1 MIAIENEPT
10 VGDLSEGVEL
20 LMDDVGYGKREAG
33 RGEASGNFRHL
44 LLNLKRRINQNNF
57 SAEHYRV
64 DYFVLDGFGF
74 YLEEEKAVVFY

>member
-20 LMDDVGYGKREAG
+20 LMDDVGY
-33 RGEASGNFRHL
+33 
-44 LLNLKRRINQNNF
+44 
-57 SAEHYRV
+57 AEHYRV

-74 YLEEEKAVVFY
+74 YLEEEKAVVFYQISSGREKQGGGSLGEFQAFVTEFEEKDKSE